1 MQAIEGS
8 TANDVWCKAR
18 SILQSPDVAE
28 CVDGRGGRTREVL
41 HVMCKIRNPRQ
52 RWTIARVPA
61 MNPAFAIAEVVWI
74 ASGRDDSA
82 FLNRWNSK
90 LPSFA
95 GDGVKYDG
103 AYGARLRNRFG
114 IDQIRRVCEAL
125 SNNRASRQA
134 VLQIW
139 DAASDLPRANGVPNS
154 PDVPCNIC
162 SMLKIR
168 NGRLQWSQVLRSNDL
183 FLGLPYNFVQFTYL
197 QEILAGC
204 LQVEVGD
211 YCHFSDSLH
220 MYEKDTERFGT
231 VESATP
237 ATNTD
242 RLDSPLE
249 LSDRY
254 FGEIAK
260 AVESLGDTV
269 STNYCRVASDT
280 QVPEPYRNLVLIMA
294 AECSRRRRLADEVE
308 NCLQAC
314 TNPALTQIYGF
325 WLRTRP
331 LSNRKA
337 YAAGLQSRP

>member
-1 MQAIEGS
+1 
-8 TANDVWCKAR
+8 
-18 SILQSPDVAE
+18 
-28 CVDGRGGRTREVL
+28 
-41 HVMCKIRNPRQ
+41 
-52 RWTIARVPA
+52 

-125 SNNRASRQA
+125 SNNRGSRQA
-134 VLQIW
+134 VLQLW
-139 DAASDLPRANGVPNS
+139 DAASDLPLPNGVPNS
-154 PDVPCNIC
+154 HDVPCNIC
-162 SMLKIR
+162 SLLKVR

-220 MYEKDTERFGT
+220 MYEKDVERFGT
-231 VESATP
+231 VEPATP
-237 ATNTD
+237 AVNTD
-242 RLDSPLE
+242 RLDAPLD
-249 LSDRY
+249 LSDQY
-254 FGEIAK
+254 FREIAK
-260 AVESLGDTV
+260 TAEFLGDAIP
-269 STNYCRVASDT
+269 TNYCQIASDA
-280 QVPEPYRNLVLIMA
+280 QVPESYRNLVLIMA
-294 AECSRRRRLADEVE
+294 AESSRRRRLPDEVE
-308 NCLQAC
+308 GCLDAC
-314 TNPALTQIYGF
+314 TNPALTQIFRF
-325 WLRTRP
+325 WLR
-331 LSNRKA
+331 
-337 YAAGLQSRP
+337 SRPTALGQHAA